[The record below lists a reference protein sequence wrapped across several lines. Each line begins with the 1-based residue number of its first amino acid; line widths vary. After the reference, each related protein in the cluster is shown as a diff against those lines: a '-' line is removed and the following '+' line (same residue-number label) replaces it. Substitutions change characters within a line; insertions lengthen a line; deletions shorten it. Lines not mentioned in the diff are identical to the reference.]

1 MKLRGLITILAI
13 TLALAGCDRQKTPA
27 ATVSVILPEAK
38 DVTTESRV
46 TYRGLEVGRVSE
58 TRIVDGGIEVV
69 MAITRDD
76 LRLRKGDQA
85 RTYIPALL
93 SNVSNVEIV
102 PGPSDAALLQSGEK
116 LTAAPPGPTVSA
128 KDLVDA
134 LRAAA
139 TAPSTQPATRP

>member
-1 MKLRGLITILAI
+1 MKLHCLFTILAA
-13 TLALAGCDRQKTPA
+13 TLALAGCDRQKAPT

-69 MAITRDD
+69 MVITRDD

-93 SNVSNVEIV
+93 SNHSNVEIV
-102 PGPSDAALLQSGEK
+102 PGPSDAALLQPGEK

-139 TAPSTQPATRP
+139 TAPSTRPATRP